1 MFNND
6 NRMYDDRPRL
16 SERELEV
23 LSLAV
28 EGYTSKQTGDIL
40 FISNRTVDF
49 HKSNVYAKLHVT
61 GLFAAFHRAT
71 ALGLLPALTV
81 TTG

>member
-1 MFNND
+1 MFNRND
-6 NRMYDDRPRL
+6 RNSYDTPQL
-16 SERELEV
+16 THREMEV

-49 HKSNVYAKLHVT
+49 HKSNLYVKLNVT

-71 ALGLLPALTV
+71 ALGLLPIA
-81 TTG
+81 GAARG